1 MEKASYFKIGL
12 FIIIGTIIA
21 TLGVVALGVGTI
33 FQEKVLVE
41 TYIDESVQGLDVG
54 SPVKFRGV
62 PVGKVETISLT
73 SAEYPTKRR
82 YVLVRIG
89 LTTKIFQALT
99 DAGSPSFMA
108 EVEKGL
114 RVRLAAQG
122 LTGAAY
128 IEADYQDPTRNP
140 PLEIDWQP
148 RYPYVPSSLSR
159 ISQLSES
166 LDKILRSVE
175 TIDIGRLVGGLE
187 KSLLTITKV
196 AEGANFDKLGGEA
209 SAFLTEVR
217 ETNRQL
223 KGLIG
228 SNDIKSALRD
238 SAAAASGV
246 RQMIERAQAPLDQM
260 LADLPRAAES
270 LDRMV
275 KRLDSV
281 SADLPETSAQ
291 LRQLRQTL
299 QRMNRLIA
307 TQQQGIAATVENL
320 QAISNDMKEL
330 TESSRKY
337 PSQVLFGAP
346 PTPSKV
352 MQR

>member
-1 MEKASYFKIGL
+1 MGKATYFKIGL
-12 FIIIGTIIA
+12 FIIIGTIIGA
-21 TLGVVALGVGTI
+21 IGVVALGLGTI
-33 FQEKVLVE
+33 FQKKILVE

-89 LTTKIFQALT
+89 LTTKIFLA
-99 DAGSPSFMA
+99 DAGSPSFTT

-114 RVRLAAQG
+114 RVRLASQG
-122 LTGAAY
+122 VTGAAY

-140 PLEIDWQP
+140 PLEIDWRP

-159 ISQLSES
+159 ITQLSES
-166 LDKILRSVE
+166 LDRILRSVE
-175 TIDIGRLVGGLE
+175 TIDIGGLVGGLE
-187 KSLLTITKV
+187 KSLMTITKV
-196 AEGANFDKLGGEA
+196 AEGANLDKISGQA
-209 SAFLTEVR
+209 TAFLTEVR

-223 KGLIG
+223 QGLLG
-228 SNDIKSALRD
+228 SNDIKSAFRD
-238 SAAAASGV
+238 SAAAASGA
-246 RQMIERAQAPLDQM
+246 REMIERAQGPVNQM
-260 LADLPRAAES
+260 LADLPRAAAS

-281 SADLPETSAQ
+281 SADLPETSA
-291 LRQLRQTL
+291 QLRQTL

-320 QAISNDMKEL
+320 QAISNDIKEL

-346 PTPSKV
+346 PPPSKV

>member
-12 FIIIGTIIA
+12 FIIVGTILGAI
-21 TLGVVALGVGTI
+21 GVVALGVGTI
-33 FQEKVLVE
+33 FQKKVMVE

-54 SPVKFRGV
+54 SSVKFRGV
-62 PVGKVETISLT
+62 QVGKVETISLT

-89 LTTKIFQALT
+89 LTTKIFLA
-99 DAGSPSFMA
+99 DAGSPSFLA

-114 RVRLAAQG
+114 RVRLASQG
-122 LTGAAY
+122 VTGAAY
-128 IEADYQDPTRNP
+128 IEADYQDPARNP
-140 PLEIDWQP
+140 ALEIDWQP
-148 RYPYVPSSLSR
+148 HYPYVPSSRSR
-159 ISQLSES
+159 ITQLSES
-166 LDKILRSVE
+166 VEKILRSVE
-175 TIDIGRLVGGLE
+175 DIDVGRLVDGLE

-196 AEGANFDKLGGEA
+196 AEGANFDKLGGQA
-209 SAFLTEVR
+209 NAFLTEVR
-217 ETNRQL
+217 DTNRQL
-223 KGLIG
+223 KELIG
-228 SNDIKSALRD
+228 SSDIKSAFKD
-238 SAAAASGV
+238 SAAAASGA
-246 RQMIERAQAPLDQM
+246 RQIIERAQAPVNQM

-270 LDRMV
+270 LERMV
-275 KRLDSV
+275 KRLDAV
-281 SADLPETSAQ
+281 TADLPDTSA
-291 LRQLRQTL
+291 QLRQTL

-320 QAISNDMKEL
+320 QAVSSDIKEL

-346 PTPSKV
+346 PPPSKV

>member
-12 FIIIGTIIA
+12 FIIAGTILGAI
-21 TLGVVALGVGTI
+21 GVVALGVGTI
-33 FQEKVLVE
+33 FQKKVMVE

-54 SPVKFRGV
+54 SSVKFRGV
-62 PVGKVETISLT
+62 QVGKVETISLT

-89 LTTKIFQALT
+89 LTTKIFLA
-99 DAGSPSFMA
+99 DAGSPSFQA

-114 RVRLAAQG
+114 RVRLASQG
-122 LTGAAY
+122 VTGAAY
-128 IEADYQDPTRNP
+128 IEADYQDPARNP
-140 PLEIDWQP
+140 PLEIDWPP
-148 RYPYVPSSLSR
+148 RYPYVPSSRSR
-159 ISQLSES
+159 ITQLSES
-166 LDKILRSVE
+166 VEKILRGVE
-175 TIDIGRLVGGLE
+175 DIDVGRLVDGLE

-196 AEGANFDKLGGEA
+196 AEGANFDKLGGQA
-209 SAFLTEVR
+209 NAFLSEVR
-217 ETNRQL
+217 DTNRQL
-223 KGLIG
+223 KELIG
-228 SNDIKSALRD
+228 SSDLKSAFKD
-238 SAAAASGV
+238 SAAAASGA
-246 RQMIERAQAPLDQM
+246 RQIIERAQAPVNQM

-270 LDRMV
+270 LERMV
-275 KRLDSV
+275 KRLDAV
-281 SADLPETSAQ
+281 TADLPDTSV
-291 LRQLRQTL
+291 QLRQTL

-320 QAISNDMKEL
+320 QAVSSYIKEL

-346 PTPSKV
+346 PPPSKV

>member
-1 MEKASYFKIGL
+1 MEKASYFKMGL

-21 TLGVVALGVGTI
+21 AIGVVALGVGTI
-33 FQEKVLVE
+33 FQKKILVE

-54 SPVKFRGV
+54 SAVKFRGV

-89 LTTKIFQALT
+89 LTTKIFQAPLA
-99 DAGSPSFMA
+99 DAGSPSFIT

-114 RVRLAAQG
+114 RVRLASQG
-122 LTGAAY
+122 VTGAAY
-128 IEADYQDPTRNP
+128 IEADYQDPARNP

-148 RYPYVPSSLSR
+148 RYPYVPSTLSR
-159 ISQLSES
+159 ITQLSES
-166 LDKILRSVE
+166 LEKILRSAE
-175 TIDIGRLVGGLE
+175 NIDVGRLVGELE

-196 AEGANFDKLGGEA
+196 AEGANLDKLGGQA
-209 SAFLTEVR
+209 NAFLTEVR
-217 ETNRQL
+217 DTNRQL
-223 KGLIG
+223 KELIG
-228 SNDIKSALRD
+228 SNDVKSAFKD
-238 SAAAASGV
+238 TAAVASGA
-246 RQMIERAQAPLDQM
+246 RQIIERAQGPVNQM

-270 LDRMV
+270 LERMV

-281 SADLPETSAQ
+281 SADLPETGAQ
-291 LRQLRQTL
+291 LRQTI
-299 QRMNRLIA
+299 QRLNRLIA

-320 QAISNDMKEL
+320 QAISDDMKEL
-330 TESSRKY
+330 TENSRKY

>member
-1 MEKASYFKIGL
+1 MEAARYFKIGL

-21 TLGVVALGVGTI
+21 AVGVVALGVGTL
-33 FQEKVLVE
+33 FQKKILVE
-41 TYIDESVQGLDVG
+41 TYIDESVQGLDIG
-54 SPVKFRGV
+54 SAVKFRGV
-62 PVGKVETISLT
+62 PVGKVESISLT
-73 SAEYPTKRR
+73 SAEYPTKRQ

-89 LTTKIFQALT
+89 LTTRIFQAPLS
-99 DAGSPSFMA
+99 DAGTPSFMT

-114 RVRLAAQG
+114 RVRLASQG
-122 LTGAAY
+122 VTGAAY
-128 IEADYQDPTRNP
+128 IEADYQDPARNP

-148 RYPYVPSSLSR
+148 RYPYVPSTLSR
-159 ISQLSES
+159 ITQLSES
-166 LDKILRSVE
+166 VEKILRSVE
-175 TIDIGRLVGGLE
+175 NVDVGRLVNGLE

-196 AEGANFDKLGGEA
+196 AEGANFEKLGGEA
-209 SAFLTEVR
+209 TAFLTEVR

-228 SNDIKSALRD
+228 NNDIKSALRD
-238 SAAAASGV
+238 SAAAASGA
-246 RQMIERAQAPLDQM
+246 RQMVERAQAPVDQM
-260 LADLPRAAES
+260 LAHLPRAAES

-291 LRQLRQTL
+291 LRQTLR
-299 QRMNRLIA
+299 RMNRLIA

>member
-12 FIIIGTIIA
+12 FIIVGTIIGA
-21 TLGVVALGVGTI
+21 IGVVALGVGTI
-33 FQEKVLVE
+33 FQKNVLVE

-54 SPVKFRGV
+54 SSVKFRGV
-62 PVGKVETISLT
+62 QVGKVEAISLT

-89 LTTKIFQALT
+89 LTTKIFLA
-99 DAGSPSFMA
+99 DAGSPSFLA

-114 RVRLAAQG
+114 RVRLASQG
-122 LTGAAY
+122 VTGAAY
-128 IEADYQDPTRNP
+128 IEADYQDPARNP

-148 RYPYVPSSLSR
+148 YYPYVPSSRSR
-159 ISQLSES
+159 ITQLSES
-166 LDKILRSVE
+166 VEKILRSVE
-175 TIDIGRLVGGLE
+175 DIDVGRLVNGLE

-196 AEGANFDKLGGEA
+196 AEGANFDKLGGQA
-209 SAFLTEVR
+209 NAFLTEVR
-217 ETNRQL
+217 DTNRQL
-223 KGLIG
+223 NELIG
-228 SNDIKSALRD
+228 SSDIKSAFKD
-238 SAAAASGV
+238 SAAAASGA
-246 RQMIERAQAPLDQM
+246 RQIIERAQAPVNQM

-270 LDRMV
+270 LERLV

-281 SADLPETSAQ
+281 TADLPDSSA
-291 LRQLRQTL
+291 QLRQTL

-320 QAISNDMKEL
+320 QAVSNDIKEL

-346 PTPSKV
+346 PPPSKV

>member
-1 MEKASYFKIGL
+1 MGKATYFKIGL
-12 FIIIGTIIA
+12 FIIIGTIIGA
-21 TLGVVALGVGTI
+21 IGVVALGLGTI
-33 FQEKVLVE
+33 FQKKILVE

-89 LTTKIFQALT
+89 LTTKIFLA
-99 DAGSPSFMA
+99 DAGSPSFTT

-114 RVRLAAQG
+114 RVRLASQG
-122 LTGAAY
+122 VTGAAY

-140 PLEIDWQP
+140 PLEIDWRP

-159 ISQLSES
+159 ITQLSES
-166 LDKILRSVE
+166 LDRILRSVE
-175 TIDIGRLVGGLE
+175 TIDIGGLVGGLE
-187 KSLLTITKV
+187 KSLTTITKV
-196 AEGANFDKLGGEA
+196 AEGANLDKISGQA
-209 SAFLTEVR
+209 TAFLTEVR

-223 KGLIG
+223 QGLLG
-228 SNDIKSALRD
+228 SNDIKSAFRD
-238 SAAAASGV
+238 SAAAASGA
-246 RQMIERAQAPLDQM
+246 REMIERAQGPVNQM
-260 LADLPRAAES
+260 LADLPRAAAS

-281 SADLPETSAQ
+281 SADLPETSA
-291 LRQLRQTL
+291 QLRQTL

-320 QAISNDMKEL
+320 QAISNDIKEL

-346 PTPSKV
+346 PPPSKV

>member
-12 FIIIGTIIA
+12 FIIVGTIIGA
-21 TLGVVALGVGTI
+21 IGVVALGVGTI
-33 FQEKVLVE
+33 FQKKVLVE

-54 SPVKFRGV
+54 SSVKFRGV
-62 PVGKVETISLT
+62 QVGKVEAISLT

-89 LTTKIFQALT
+89 LTTKIFLA
-99 DAGSPSFMA
+99 DAGSPSFLA

-114 RVRLAAQG
+114 RFRLASQG
-122 LTGAAY
+122 VTGAAY
-128 IEADYQDPTRNP
+128 IEADYQDPARNP
-140 PLEIDWQP
+140 PLEIDWRP
-148 RYPYVPSSLSR
+148 YYPYVPSSRSR
-159 ISQLSES
+159 ITQLSDSVE
-166 LDKILRSVE
+166 KILRSVE
-175 TIDIGRLVGGLE
+175 NIDVGRLVDGLE

-196 AEGANFDKLGGEA
+196 AEGANFDKLGGQA
-209 SAFLTEVR
+209 HAFLTEVR
-217 ETNRQL
+217 DTNRQL
-223 KGLIG
+223 KELID
-228 SNDIKSALRD
+228 SSDIKSAFKD

-246 RQMIERAQAPLDQM
+246 RQIIERAQEPVNQM

-270 LDRMV
+270 LERMV
-275 KRLDSV
+275 KRLDAV
-281 SADLPETSAQ
+281 TADLPDSSA
-291 LRQLRQTL
+291 QLRQTL

-320 QAISNDMKEL
+320 QAVSNDIKEL

-346 PTPSKV
+346 PPPSKV

>member
-12 FIIIGTIIA
+12 FIIIGTIIGA
-21 TLGVVALGVGTI
+21 IGVVALGVGTI
-33 FQEKVLVE
+33 FQKKVLVE

-54 SPVKFRGV
+54 SSVKFRGV
-62 PVGKVETISLT
+62 QVGKVETITLT
-73 SAEYPTKRR
+73 SVEYATKRR

-89 LTTKIFQALT
+89 LTTKIFLA
-99 DAGSPSFMA
+99 DAGSPSFLA

-114 RVRLAAQG
+114 RVRLASQG
-122 LTGAAY
+122 VTGAAY
-128 IEADYQDPTRNP
+128 IEADYQDPARNP

-148 RYPYVPSSLSR
+148 HYPYVPSSRSR
-159 ISQLSES
+159 ITQLSES
-166 LDKILRSVE
+166 VEKILRSVE
-175 TIDIGRLVGGLE
+175 NIDVGRLVDGLE

-196 AEGANFDKLGGEA
+196 AEGANFEKLGGQA
-209 SAFLTEVR
+209 NAFLTEVR
-217 ETNRQL
+217 DTNRQL
-223 KGLIG
+223 KELIG
-228 SNDIKSALRD
+228 SSEVKSAFKD
-238 SAAAASGV
+238 GAAAASGA
-246 RQMIERAQAPLDQM
+246 RQIIERAQGPVNQM

-270 LDRMV
+270 LERMV

-281 SADLPETSAQ
+281 TADLPDTSA
-291 LRQLRQTL
+291 QLRQTL

-320 QAISNDMKEL
+320 QAVSNDIKEL

-346 PTPSKV
+346 PPPSKV

>member
-12 FIIIGTIIA
+12 FIIVGTIIGA
-21 TLGVVALGVGTI
+21 IGVVVLGVGTI
-33 FQEKVLVE
+33 FQKKILVE

-54 SPVKFRGV
+54 SSVKFRGV
-62 PVGKVETISLT
+62 QVGKVETISLT

-89 LTTKIFQALT
+89 LTTKIFLA
-99 DAGSPSFMA
+99 DAGSPSFLA

-114 RVRLAAQG
+114 RVRLASQG
-122 LTGAAY
+122 VTGAAY
-128 IEADYQDPTRNP
+128 IEADYQDPARNP

-148 RYPYVPSSLSR
+148 IYPYVPSTLSR
-159 ISQLSES
+159 ITQLSES
-166 LDKILRSVE
+166 VEKILRSME
-175 TIDIGRLVGGLE
+175 NIDVGRLVDGLE

-196 AEGANFDKLGGEA
+196 AEGANFDKLGGQA
-209 SAFLTEVR
+209 HAFLTEVR
-217 ETNRQL
+217 DTNRQL
-223 KGLIG
+223 KELIG
-228 SNDIKSALRD
+228 SSDIKSAFKD

-246 RQMIERAQAPLDQM
+246 RQIIERAQEPVNQM

-270 LDRMV
+270 LERMV

-281 SADLPETSAQ
+281 TADLPETSA
-291 LRQLRQTL
+291 QLRQTL

-320 QAISNDMKEL
+320 QAISNDIKEL

-346 PTPSKV
+346 PPRSKV

>member
-1 MEKASYFKIGL
+1 MEKATYFKIGL
-12 FIIIGTIIA
+12 FIIVGTILGAI
-21 TLGVVALGVGTI
+21 GVVALGVGTI
-33 FQEKVLVE
+33 FQKKVLVE

-54 SPVKFRGV
+54 SSVKFRGV
-62 PVGKVETISLT
+62 QVGKVEAISLT

-89 LTTKIFQALT
+89 LTTKIFLA
-99 DAGSPSFMA
+99 DAGSPSFLA

-114 RVRLAAQG
+114 RFRLASQG
-122 LTGAAY
+122 VTGAAY
-128 IEADYQDPTRNP
+128 IEADYQDPARNP
-140 PLEIDWQP
+140 PLEIDWRP
-148 RYPYVPSSLSR
+148 YYPYVPSSRSR
-159 ISQLSES
+159 ITQLSDSVE
-166 LDKILRSVE
+166 KILRSVE
-175 TIDIGRLVGGLE
+175 NIDVGRLVDGLE

-196 AEGANFDKLGGEA
+196 AEGANFDKLGGQA
-209 SAFLTEVR
+209 HAFLTEVR
-217 ETNRQL
+217 DTNRQL
-223 KGLIG
+223 KELID
-228 SNDIKSALRD
+228 SSDIKSAFKD

-246 RQMIERAQAPLDQM
+246 RQIIERAQEPVNQM

-270 LDRMV
+270 LERMV
-275 KRLDSV
+275 KRLDAV
-281 SADLPETSAQ
+281 TADLPDSSA
-291 LRQLRQTL
+291 QLRQTL

-320 QAISNDMKEL
+320 QAVSNDIKEL

-346 PTPSKV
+346 PPPSKV

>member
-12 FIIIGTIIA
+12 FIIVGTIIGA
-21 TLGVVALGVGTI
+21 IGVVALGVGTI
-33 FQEKVLVE
+33 FQKKVLVE

-54 SPVKFRGV
+54 SSVKFRGV
-62 PVGKVETISLT
+62 QVGKVEAISLT

-89 LTTKIFQALT
+89 LTTKIFLA
-99 DAGSPSFMA
+99 DAGSPSFLA

-114 RVRLAAQG
+114 RVRLASQG
-122 LTGAAY
+122 VTGAAY
-128 IEADYQDPTRNP
+128 IEADYQDPARNP

-148 RYPYVPSSLSR
+148 YYPYVPSSRSR
-159 ISQLSES
+159 ITQLSES
-166 LDKILRSVE
+166 VEKILRSVE
-175 TIDIGRLVGGLE
+175 DIDVGRLVDGLE

-196 AEGANFDKLGGEA
+196 AEGANFDKLGGQA
-209 SAFLTEVR
+209 NAFLAEVR
-217 ETNRQL
+217 DTNRQL
-223 KGLIG
+223 NELIG
-228 SNDIKSALRD
+228 SSDIKSAFKD
-238 SAAAASGV
+238 SAAAASGA
-246 RQMIERAQAPLDQM
+246 RQIIERAQAPVNQM

-270 LDRMV
+270 LERMV

-281 SADLPETSAQ
+281 TADLPDTSA
-291 LRQLRQTL
+291 QLRQTL

-320 QAISNDMKEL
+320 QAVSNDIKEL

-337 PSQVLFGAP
+337 PAQVLFGAP
-346 PTPSKV
+346 PPPSKV

>member
-12 FIIIGTIIA
+12 FIIVGTIIGA
-21 TLGVVALGVGTI
+21 IGVVALGVGTI
-33 FQEKVLVE
+33 FQKKVLVE

-54 SPVKFRGV
+54 SSVKFRGV
-62 PVGKVETISLT
+62 QVGKVEAISLT

-89 LTTKIFQALT
+89 LTTKIFLA
-99 DAGSPSFMA
+99 DAGSPSFLA
-108 EVEKGL
+108 EVDKGL
-114 RVRLAAQG
+114 RVRLASQG
-122 LTGAAY
+122 VTGAAY
-128 IEADYQDPTRNP
+128 IEADYQDPARNP

-148 RYPYVPSSLSR
+148 YYPYVPSSRSR
-159 ISQLSES
+159 ITQLSES
-166 LDKILRSVE
+166 VEKILRSVE
-175 TIDIGRLVGGLE
+175 DIDVGRLVDGLE

-196 AEGANFDKLGGEA
+196 AEGANFGKLGGQA
-209 SAFLTEVR
+209 NAFLSEVR
-217 ETNRQL
+217 DTNRQL
-223 KGLIG
+223 NELIG
-228 SNDIKSALRD
+228 SSDIKSAFKD
-238 SAAAASGV
+238 SAAAASGA
-246 RQMIERAQAPLDQM
+246 RQIIERAQAPVNQM

-270 LDRMV
+270 LERMV

-281 SADLPETSAQ
+281 TADLPDTSA
-291 LRQLRQTL
+291 QLRQTL

-320 QAISNDMKEL
+320 QAVSNDIKEL

-337 PSQVLFGAP
+337 PAQVLFGAP
-346 PTPSKV
+346 PPPSKV

>member
-12 FIIIGTIIA
+12 FIIVGTILGAI
-21 TLGVVALGVGTI
+21 GVVALGVGTI
-33 FQEKVLVE
+33 FQKKVMVE

-54 SPVKFRGV
+54 SSVKFRGV
-62 PVGKVETISLT
+62 QVGKVETISLT

-89 LTTKIFQALT
+89 LTTKIFLA
-99 DAGSPSFMA
+99 DAGSPSFLA

-114 RVRLAAQG
+114 RVRLASQG
-122 LTGAAY
+122 VTGAAY
-128 IEADYQDPTRNP
+128 IEADYQDPARNP

-148 RYPYVPSSLSR
+148 QYPYVPSSRSR
-159 ISQLSES
+159 ITQLSDSVE
-166 LDKILRSVE
+166 KILRSVE
-175 TIDIGRLVGGLE
+175 NIDVGRLVDGLE

-196 AEGANFDKLGGEA
+196 AEGANFDKLGGQA
-209 SAFLTEVR
+209 NAFLTEVR
-217 ETNRQL
+217 DTNRQL
-223 KGLIG
+223 KELI
-228 SNDIKSALRD
+228 SNSDIKSAFKD
-238 SAAAASGV
+238 SAAAASGA
-246 RQMIERAQAPLDQM
+246 RQIIERAQAPIDQM

-270 LDRMV
+270 LERMV
-275 KRLDSV
+275 KRLDAV
-281 SADLPETSAQ
+281 TADLPDTSA
-291 LRQLRQTL
+291 QLRQTL

-320 QAISNDMKEL
+320 QAVSNDIKEL

-346 PTPSKV
+346 PPPSKV

>member
-1 MEKASYFKIGL
+1 MGKATYFKIGL

-21 TLGVVALGVGTI
+21 AIGVVALGLGTI
-33 FQEKVLVE
+33 FQKKILVE

-89 LTTKIFQALT
+89 LTTKIFLA
-99 DAGSPSFMA
+99 DAGSPSFTT

-114 RVRLAAQG
+114 RVRLASQG
-122 LTGAAY
+122 VTGAAY

-140 PLEIDWQP
+140 PLEIDWRP

-159 ISQLSES
+159 ITQLSES
-166 LDKILRSVE
+166 LDRILRSVE
-175 TIDIGRLVGGLE
+175 TIDIGGLVGGLE
-187 KSLLTITKV
+187 KSLTTITKV
-196 AEGANFDKLGGEA
+196 AEGANLDKISGQA
-209 SAFLTEVR
+209 TAFLTEVR

-223 KGLIG
+223 QGLLG
-228 SNDIKSALRD
+228 SNDIKAAFRD
-238 SAAAASGV
+238 SAAAASGA
-246 RQMIERAQAPLDQM
+246 REMIERAQGPVNQM
-260 LADLPRAAES
+260 LADLPRAAAS

-281 SADLPETSAQ
+281 SADLPETSA
-291 LRQLRQTL
+291 QLRQTL

-320 QAISNDMKEL
+320 QAISNDIKEL

-346 PTPSKV
+346 PPPSKV